1 MRRKNKHSGTLT
13 LWHFRSIDAQISG
26 KCQSVKVPYN
36 IYPSLR
42 DRYGSPLETR
52 TLFFPFIGKEGGPL
66 NAPDKSSTFSLGR
79 SRSVMPP
86 LSPPDFGQHNRP
98 SGQNRQ
104 ADFIRS
110 EFGFR
115 VAPKHHSTPPGALVQ
130 TRFQRGGCSQVHILF
145 PRESHTAKR
154 HGTHGL
160 AARIFSLIHPTTHN
174 RI

>member
-1 MRRKNKHSGTLT
+1 MRRKINHNDTLT
-13 LWHFRSIDAQISG
+13 LWHFQNVDVQISE
-26 KCQSVKVPYN
+26 KCQSAIVPHIN
-36 IYPSLR
+36 PCHR

-130 TRFQRGGCSQVHILF
+130 TRFQRGGCSQVRTHF
-145 PRESHTAKR
+145 PRESRTAKR
-154 HGTHGL
+154 HGTHGI

>member
-1 MRRKNKHSGTLT
+1 MPPIEGFEIL
-13 LWHFRSIDAQISG
+13 ISLDI
-26 KCQSVKVPYN
+26 SV
-36 IYPSLR
+36 PSLR
-42 DRYGSPLETR
+42 DCYGSPPETR

-130 TRFQRGGCSQVHILF
+130 TRFQRGGCSQVRTHF
-145 PRESHTAKR
+145 PRESRTAKR
-154 HGTHGL
+154 HGTHGI